1 LNKSTDQQFSGWRVC
16 VVLAMIASLGMALP
30 NAFGLVLEPVAKDFG
45 LEIVNIAFGMSIFM
59 LSVGLTAPILGKL
72 ADSGPIKPVMIGGVL
87 LMVAGI
93 AVITHAESGL
103 VLALGM
109 FVASVGIVSHGM
121 VACNAIITNWFVERR
136 ATALAMVA
144 VGLSVGG
151 IWIPPATSWLMDHG
165 TVEHDWRHALQIL
178 SYFLGVV
185 ALLLIGLGVVRTPE
199 DLNQY
204 PDGDPSASDAEGDAD
219 VEQNDADFKRALAG
233 RDIWLLAIGFGVI
246 TMVSLAHGSY
256 IVPFLE
262 SNGIEKYQASFAI
275 SALAM
280 ASIMGSLS
288 AGAIADRMGPK
299 IVLIFSQLLIII
311 AFLGYLTEPGYVFSL
326 VCAAMV
332 GLGVGAF
339 MPMQPASAGS
349 RFGRAIAGRVIGIF
363 GLMGLPF
370 SLSAIPVAAWLS
382 GMYGSYE
389 IIFMVGVAMLIGVL
403 VLLGLAE
410 FEADEV

>member
-1 LNKSTDQQFSGWRVC
+1 MNSVTDNQFSGWRVC
-16 VVLAMIASLGMALP
+16 LVLAMIASLGMALP
-30 NAFGLVLEPVAKDFG
+30 NAFGLVLEPIAKDFG

-59 LSVGLTAPILGKL
+59 LSVGLTAPIMGKL
-72 ADSGPIKPVMIGGVL
+72 ADSGPIKPVMIAGVFF
-87 LMVAGI
+87 MIGGI
-93 AVITHAESGL
+93 AIITHADSGW

-109 FVASVGIVSHGM
+109 FVTSLGIVSHGM
-121 VACNAIITNWFVERR
+121 VPCNAIITNWFIQRR

-165 TVEHDWRHALQIL
+165 TVEQDWRHALQIL
-178 SYFLGVV
+178 SYILGAL

-204 PDGDPSASDAEGDAD
+204 PDGDPAASDAEADAN
-219 VEQNDADFKRALAG
+219 VEQNDAAFKAALGG
-233 RDIWLLAIGFGVI
+233 RDIWLLAIGFGLI
-246 TMVSLAHGSY
+246 TMVALAHGSY

-262 SNGIEKYQASFAI
+262 SNGIDKYQASFAI

-299 IVLIFSQLLIII
+299 VVLVGSQLLIIT
-311 AFLGYLTEPGYVFSL
+311 AFLGYLSEPSYTFSL

-370 SLSAIPVAAWLS
+370 SLTAIPVAAWLS
-382 GMYGSYE
+382 GLYGSYE
-389 IIFMVGVAMLIGVL
+389 IIFIIGIGLLIGVL
-403 VLLGLAE
+403 VLLTFAK
-410 FEADEV
+410 FEPE